1 MRVYD
6 TTTHAH
12 SQRVEEEEKGS
23 PRRDPRTRVTRD
35 TLSGNAE
42 SFARGERVPFE
53 RRRHV

>member
-1 MRVYD
+1 MRVHD

-35 TLSGNAE
+35 TLSSNAE